1 MDSPIVRILM
11 ATLLTTVLV
20 VVTFIVVGIVL
31 GDYIGR
37 LGMVVTLMVA
47 GVGWWVAAQKLFRVN
62 ERR

>member
-11 ATLLTTVLV
+11 ATLFTTVLV
-20 VVTFIVVGIVL
+20 VVTFIVVGLLL

-47 GVGWWVAAQKLFRVN
+47 AIGWWVVAQRLFRIN
-62 ERR
+62 QRG